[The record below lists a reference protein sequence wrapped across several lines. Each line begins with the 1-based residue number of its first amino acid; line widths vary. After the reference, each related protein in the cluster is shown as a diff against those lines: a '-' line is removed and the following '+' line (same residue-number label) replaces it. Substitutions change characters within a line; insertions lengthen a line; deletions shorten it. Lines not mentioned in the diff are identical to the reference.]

1 MAGSGNW
8 LDQLEARLEQTLESF
23 LQANPQQESLLA
35 EQAARERQQQLRR
48 DRLALKAE
56 AELQRQGLLRL
67 AEDIRC
73 WQERVDRAKGAGAL
87 DLAGRAEAH
96 ITTLMDQG
104 RARWQTLDE
113 LGERF
118 AAVERELQH
127 LGGNPSGPASGAAAG
142 AEAKPKAQT
151 SGPDLEADWAAF
163 ENQQE
168 LDALRQ
174 KMQG

>member
-1 MAGSGNW
+1 
-8 LDQLEARLEQTLESF
+8 
-23 LQANPQQESLLA
+23 
-35 EQAARERQQQLRR
+35 
-48 DRLALKAE
+48 
-56 AELQRQGLLRL
+56 
-67 AEDIRC
+67 
-73 WQERVDRAKGAGAL
+73 VDRAKGAGAL

-142 AEAKPKAQT
+142 AEAKPEAQT

>member
-8 LDQLEARLEQTLESF
+8 LDQLEARLEQTLENF
-23 LQANPQQESLLA
+23 LQANPQQDSLLA
-35 EQAARERQQQLRR
+35 EQEARDRQHQLRR

-96 ITTLMDQG
+96 IATLMEQG

-118 AAVERELQH
+118 AAVERELEH
-127 LGGNPSGPASGAAAG
+127 LGGKPGSPSG
-142 AEAKPKAQT
+142 ERH
-151 SGPDLEADWAAF
+151 SGPDLEADWEAF
-163 ENQQE
+163 ETQQD
-168 LDALRQ
+168 LDALRR
-174 KMQG
+174 KMKG

>member
-8 LDQLEARLEQTLESF
+8 LDQLEARLEQTLEGF
-23 LQANPQQESLLA
+23 LRANPQQDTLLA
-35 EQAARERQQQLRR
+35 EQEARDRQQQLRR
-48 DRLALKAE
+48 DRLALKTE

-73 WQERVDRAKGAGAL
+73 WQGRVDRAKGAGAT

-96 ITTLMDQG
+96 IATLMEQG
-104 RARWQTLDE
+104 RARWQTLGE

-118 AAVERELQH
+118 AAVEQELQQ
-127 LGGNPSGPASGAAAG
+127 LGAASGSRGPAAAA
-142 AEAKPKAQT
+142 KPGAQT
-151 SGPDLEADWAAF
+151 SEATGPDLEADWAVF
-163 ENQQE
+163 ETQQE
-168 LDALRQ
+168 LEDLRR

>member
-8 LDQLEARLEQTLESF
+8 LDQLEARLEQTLEGF

-35 EQAARERQQQLRR
+35 EQEARERQQQLRR

-87 DLAGRAEAH
+87 DLAGRAESH
-96 ITTLMDQG
+96 IATLMEQG

-118 AAVERELQH
+118 AAVERELQN
-127 LGGNPSGPASGAAAG
+127 LGGNPSGPAAG
-142 AEAKPKAQT
+142 AGTGPEAKPNQGT
-151 SGPDLEADWAAF
+151 SSPDLEADWAAF
-163 ENQQE
+163 ETQQE
-168 LDALRQ
+168 MDALKR